1 MDVSTIASIAT
12 TMSSTATTDAVSVA
26 VLKKAMDIQSDN
38 ASALLAAIP
47 SVSSQNL
54 PPHLGQNVN
63 TTA

>member
-12 TMSSTATTDAVSVA
+12 TMSNTATKEAVSVA
-26 VLKKAMDIQSDN
+26 VLKKAMNIEADN

-47 SVSSQNL
+47 SVPSQKL